1 MEKSPIPIRNF
12 EDGFVPASRSRDI
25 AVGGGGANLNV
36 LLEINVIQQKVMEA
50 AIAENLDVEIENLS
64 IMTQSPTGEVYRE
77 AFAGTADSFAS
88 NFPNDDIRVF
98 KTQMNRVIGYFTRQG
113 YEIRRED
120 IPSSGL
126 MKWIV
131 RW

>member
-1 MEKSPIPIRNF
+1 MPIRNF
-12 EDGFVPASRSRDI
+12 DDGFVPASTSRDI

-50 AIAENLDVEIENLS
+50 AIAEKLEVEVIDCS

-77 AFAGTADSFAS
+77 AFAGTEDSFNSA
-88 NFPNDDIRVF
+88 FPDDDIRVF

-113 YEIRRED
+113 YQIRRED
-120 IPSSGL
+120 IPTSGL

-131 RW
+131 AW

>member
-1 MEKSPIPIRNF
+1 MPIRNF
-12 EDGFVPASRSRDI
+12 DDGFVPASTARDI

-50 AIAENLDVEIENLS
+50 AIDEELEVEVEDCS
-64 IMTQSPTGEVYRE
+64 IMTQSPTGEAYRE
-77 AFAGTADSFAS
+77 AFAGTEESFEA
-88 NFPNDDIRVF
+88 NFPTENRKVLI
-98 KTQMNRVIGYFTRQG
+98 TQMNRVIGYFTRQG

-120 IPSSGL
+120 DPISGL
-126 MKWIV
+126 MVWIL